1 MERWNSPTAVTFSGI
16 TGKLTLDQSQTF
28 TGTIAGLTSSA
39 PGDVVDLKDINF
51 TGATKTYVGTTTSG
65 VLTIKDG
72 VHTANLSMIGDY
84 TPSSFTLQNDGSG
97 HVQFYDPS
105 ATQPAALSYGASA
118 EPSLQSLW
126 AAASSDPLLAIAHHG

>member
-1 MERWNSPTAVTFSGI
+1 LNSPTKVVFAGT

-39 PGDVVDLKDINF
+39 PGDAVDLKDINYA
-51 TGATKTYVGTTTSG
+51 GATKTYVGTRTSG

-84 TPSSFTLQNDGSG
+84 TVNSFSLQNDGSG

-105 ATQPAALSYGASA
+105 AAQPAAVLYGVSA

-126 AAASSDPLLAIAHHG
+126 AGESSNPFLTMAHHA